1 MNLFD
6 SVVREISEFVVGDV
20 VVGNDVSAEVKR
32 RVLDSLGC
40 FFGAWDE
47 DALVAAR
54 KAVSKHVSNVK
65 GASVWGSGVKTS
77 PDWAAF
83 VNGVGVRA
91 LDFNDTYLSKEP
103 LHPSDM
109 IPAIIA
115 AGEVYGSSGKEIIE
129 AIAVGYEVGCRL
141 CDAATLRKRGWDH
154 VNFTMIGAVAG
165 VCRVMKLGFEQTAN
179 SISLAVVP
187 HAAMRQTRAGELSMW
202 KGAAAAN
209 ACRNAVFACL
219 LAESGMTGPS
229 QPFEG
234 EMGFFK
240 QVAGTSFSLAG
251 LAATKNPR
259 KILETYVKYNPVEYH
274 AMTAVDA
281 ALKALRRAGSVDNIA
296 KVRVDTFEASYTIL
310 AKDAEKWRP
319 TTRETADHSLPYI
332 VAVTLLDGGVWLDSF
347 DRKRIASSDVAEFM
361 KRIEI
366 VEDPVLT
373 QRYPEELVNRVTLM
387 LKNGETVSVEEAI
400 PRGHYKNPMSDEE
413 IEAKFHRLASKRID
427 EGRRKEIVQKVRS
440 LDKLNQVAELVEVVA
455 GP

>member
-1 MNLFD
+1 MTSFD
-6 SVVREISEFVVGDV
+6 SVTREIAEFASGHIILDEDV
-20 VVGNDVSAEVKR
+20 LHEVRR
-32 RVLDSLGC
+32 RVLDSVGC

-47 DALVAAR
+47 EAVVAAR
-54 KAVSKHVSNVK
+54 KAVSKHVAKADGS
-65 GASVWGSGVKTS
+65 SLWGTNLKTS
-77 PDWAAF
+77 PDWAGF

-109 IPAIIA
+109 IPSIIA
-115 AGEVYGSSGKEIIE
+115 IGEAYGAGGKEVAE

-165 VCRVMKLGFEQTAN
+165 ISRLMNLDYEKTAN
-179 SISLAVVP
+179 AVSLAVVP

-209 ACRNAVFACL
+209 ACRNAVSACM

-240 QVAGTSFSLAG
+240 QVAGTSFSIEG
-251 LAATKNPR
+251 LGETVRPR
-259 KILETYVKYNPVEYH
+259 KILETYIKFYPVEYH

-281 ALKALRRAGSVDNIA
+281 ALKALEKAGSHTEIE
-296 KVRVDTFEASYTIL
+296 KVRVETFEASYTIL
-310 AKDAEKWRP
+310 AKDPEKWRP

-332 VAVTLLDGGVWLDSF
+332 VSVTFLDGGVWLDSF
-347 DRKRIASSDVAEFM
+347 EKRRITSPDVGEFM
-361 KRIEI
+361 KRVEI
-366 VEDPVLT
+366 VEDAGLT
-373 QRYPEELVNRVTLM
+373 ARYPAELPNRIILT
-387 LKNGETVSVEEAI
+387 LKNGEKVSVEEAV
-400 PRGHYKNPMSDEE
+400 PRGHYKNPMTDEE
-413 IEAKFHRLASKRID
+413 IERKFQRLAAKRLD
-427 EGRRKEIVQKVRS
+427 EARRKEIISKAMN
-440 LDKLNQVAELVEVVA
+440 LEKLNRVSELTEAVAI
-455 GP
+455 P